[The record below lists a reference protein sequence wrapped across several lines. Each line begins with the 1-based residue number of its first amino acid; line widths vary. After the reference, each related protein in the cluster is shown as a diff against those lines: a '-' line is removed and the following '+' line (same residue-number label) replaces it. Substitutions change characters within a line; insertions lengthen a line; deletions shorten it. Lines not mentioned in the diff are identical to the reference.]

1 MQKREFPKSG
11 LAALGD
17 LGFLGAARAGG
28 PAVTKKVSDV
38 RRDEEWDTV
47 IVDSGIAATFVEN
60 EALDRGLK
68 KVIMIEKML
77 VFGGNSESPIPN
89 RNGAN
94 SKAQARMCG
103 LLRRRNRETRPDRAV
118 SDLPRPE
125 VVRSKLPPCER
136 QGHSPCLD
144 PLRARDG
151 RLRALPPRTRVF
163 RMRIRYPC

>member
-17 LGFLGAARAGG
+17 LGFLGATRAGG

-68 KVIMIEKML
+68 KVIMIEKMP
-77 VFGGNSESPIPN
+77 VFGGNSAITDSESRW
-89 RNGAN
+89 RNLKSTSSNVRPVTSTRSGNPSRPLSVRPATIR
-94 SKAQARMCG
+94 SRSIKTTTLRTAR
-103 LLRRRNRETRPDRAV
+103 
-118 SDLPRPE
+118 SLPMP
-125 VVRSKLPPCER
+125 
-136 QGHSPCLD
+136 
-144 PLRARDG
+144 
-151 RLRALPPRTRVF
+151 
-163 RMRIRYPC
+163 